1 MKRFLKPASAFS
13 LVEVTLAL
21 GVAAFCLI
29 TVFGLIPVGL
39 KTQQTSIQQTIA
51 NNITSE
57 VIGDLR
63 AAYSKPGNSNSSQ
76 FGIQVTKLPPGQQ
89 QKYTP
94 TPVYFALDGTQ
105 QNGSAGAVFKTTI
118 TYFSATDITDATLT
132 LADITTSWP
141 AAQADLSMV
150 TGSVETVAVI
160 DRKLP

>member
-13 LVEVTLAL
+13 LVEVVLAL
-21 GVAAFCLI
+21 GVAAFAL
-29 TVFGLIPVGL
+29 TAVLAMLPVGL

-51 NNITSE
+51 NNIISQ

-63 AAYSKPGNSNSSQ
+63 AAYSKPGSNSSQ
-76 FGIQVTKLPPGQQ
+76 FGIELKKLPPGQKT
-89 QKYTP
+89 KYSP
-94 TPVYFALDGTQ
+94 NPIYFALDGTK
-105 QNGSAGAVFKTTI
+105 QNGSAGAIFKATI

-141 AAQADLSMV
+141 AAQSDLTKV
-150 TGSVETVAVI
+150 AGLVETVAVI

>member
-1 MKRFLKPASAFS
+1 MKAHAPSAAGFS

-29 TVFGLIPVGL
+29 AVLGMLPVGL
-39 KTQQTSIQQTIA
+39 KTQQASVQQTIA

-57 VIGDLR
+57 IIGDLR
-63 AAYSKPGNSNSSQ
+63 AAYSKAGSNSSQ
-76 FGIQVTKLPPGQQ
+76 FGIELKKLPPGQQ

-105 QNGSAGAVFKTTI
+105 QNGSAGAIFKVTI

-141 AAQADLSMV
+141 AAQSDLTKV
-150 TGSVETVAVI
+150 AGSVETVAVI

>member
-13 LVEVTLAL
+13 LVEVVLAL
-21 GVAAFCLI
+21 GVAAFAL
-29 TVFGLIPVGL
+29 TAVLAMLPVGL

-63 AAYSKPGNSNSSQ
+63 AAYNKPGSNSSQ
-76 FGIQVTKLPPGQQ
+76 FGIELKKLPPGQKT
-89 QKYTP
+89 KYSP
-94 TPVYFALDGTQ
+94 NPIYFALDGTK
-105 QNGSAGAVFKTTI
+105 QNGSAGAIFKATI

-141 AAQADLSMV
+141 AAQSDLTKV
-150 TGSVETVAVI
+150 AGLVETVAVI

>member
-13 LVEVTLAL
+13 LVEVVLAL
-21 GVAAFCLI
+21 GVAAFALTAI
-29 TVFGLIPVGL
+29 LGMLPMGL

-51 NNITSE
+51 NSITSE

-63 AAYSKPGNSNSSQ
+63 AAYSKSGSNSSQ
-76 FGIQVTKLPPGQQ
+76 FGIELKKLPPGQKT
-89 QKYTP
+89 KYSP
-94 TPVYFALDGTQ
+94 NPVYFALDGTK
-105 QNGSAGAVFKTTI
+105 QNGSAGAIFKATI

-141 AAQADLSMV
+141 AAQSDLTKV
-150 TGSVETVAVI
+150 AGLVETVAVI

>member
-57 VIGDLR
+57 IIGDLR
-63 AAYSKPGNSNSSQ
+63 AAYNGPGSNSSQ
-76 FGIQVTKLPPGQQ
+76 FGIELKKLPPGQQ
-89 QKYTP
+89 QKYSP
-94 TPVYFALDGTQ
+94 NPVYFALDGTQ

-141 AAQADLSMV
+141 AVQSDLTKV
-150 TGSVETVAVI
+150 AGSVETVAVI

>member
-1 MKRFLKPASAFS
+1 MKAHARSAAGFS

-21 GVAAFCLI
+21 GVAGFCLI
-29 TVFGLIPVGL
+29 AVFGLVPVGL
-39 KTQQTSIQQTIA
+39 TTQQTSIQQTIA

-63 AAYSKPGNSNSSQ
+63 AAYSKSGSNSSQ
-76 FGIQVTKLPPGQQ
+76 FGIELKKLPPGQQ
-89 QKYTP
+89 QKYSP
-94 TPVYFALDGTQ
+94 TPIYFALDGTQ
-105 QNGSAGAVFKTTI
+105 QNGSAGAIFKTTI

-141 AAQADLSMV
+141 AAQSDLTKV
-150 TGSVETVAVI
+150 AGLVETVAVI

>member
-1 MKRFLKPASAFS
+1 MKRCLRITAAFS
-13 LVEVTLAL
+13 LVEVVLAL

-29 TVFGLIPVGL
+29 AVLGTLPVAL

-57 VIGDLR
+57 IIGDLR
-63 AAYSKPGNSNSSQ
+63 AAYTGPGTNSSQ
-76 FGIQVTKLPPGQQ
+76 FGIELKKLPPGQA

-105 QNGSAGAVFKTTI
+105 QSGPAGAVFKATI

-132 LADITTSWP
+132 LADITTTWP
-141 AAQADLSMV
+141 AAQSDSTKVAGSM
-150 TGSVETVAVI
+150 ETVAVI